1 MLKASILHAASG
13 RTWASIRELA
23 VLCHCHRRAA
33 VKASHSCTVIKVP
46 PTPRAISMAIPGA
59 VSFALCFR
67 WAVSWCALKRPLYHC
82 FERAH
87 TTCPDQ
93 YHGSV
98 CSRRPFFM
106 LHLGGEIDS
115 YMAGI
120 LIFSGT
126 QLYCARAHSH
136 ANVRT
141 HSHTITRI
149 LIFFGAQLYYT
160 QLARACAHALAQHN
174 E

>member
-33 VKASHSCTVIKVP
+33 VKASHSCTVIKVV
-46 PTPRAISMAIPGA
+46 RII
-59 VSFALCFR
+59 L
-67 WAVSWCALKRPLYHC
+67 
-82 FERAH
+82 
-87 TTCPDQ
+87 
-93 YHGSV
+93 
-98 CSRRPFFM
+98 
-106 LHLGGEIDS
+106 LHLHLAGRIDS
-115 YMAGI
+115 YMAGVLI
-120 LIFSGT
+120 LSGT
-126 QLYCARAHSH
+126 QLFYARAHSR

-160 QLARACAHALAQHN
+160 HHVRTHSHTITN
-174 E
+174 EREF

>member
-1 MLKASILHAASG
+1 MPNTTSKRGIRTGCRFEPPLPPPNPHTLHPQFPPRTNEQALIIQCRSHHNVTAQSYSS
-13 RTWASIRELA
+13 TWASIRELA

-33 VKASHSCTVIKVP
+33 VKASHSCTVIKVV
-46 PTPRAISMAIPGA
+46 RII
-59 VSFALCFR
+59 L
-67 WAVSWCALKRPLYHC
+67 
-82 FERAH
+82 
-87 TTCPDQ
+87 
-93 YHGSV
+93 
-98 CSRRPFFM
+98 
-106 LHLGGEIDS
+106 LHLHLAGRIDS
-115 YMAGI
+115 YMAGVLI
-120 LIFSGT
+120 LSGT
-126 QLYCARAHSH
+126 QLFYARAHSR